1 MKFVFQITIKK
12 MKAAVLHQLG
22 SAPRYEDFPD
32 PKPANDEELLLTI
45 KAASIKNL
53 DRGRASGQH
62 YASHTNLPEVVG
74 MDGVGL
80 LQDGTRVYATGITGM
95 IAEKALTSAHRYIP
109 VPNGVDDA
117 TAAALPNAVLG
128 SAVALRYKAQLQP
141 GQTILINGA
150 TGVTGKVAIQ
160 IAKHYG
166 ASYIIATGRNPKQ
179 LAKLS
184 ALGANEVIS
193 LKQDDKDLL
202 AQLKTINEQHP
213 IDVVLDYT
221 WGKPIKLIIQSLK
234 GGGMHHIS
242 RKVRI
247 VTVGSMAGEDISLSS
262 GTLRSS
268 AIELLGSGIGS
279 ILPEEM
285 HEYRVSILPEMF
297 QLAADGKLNIDTD
310 TVLLKDVEQAWLTHN
325 NPGSRLVV
333 MMHN

>member
-1 MKFVFQITIKK
+1 

-22 SAPRYEDFPD
+22 TAPRYEDFPD

-53 DRGRASGQH
+53 DRARASGQH

-74 MDGVGL
+74 MDGVGV
-80 LQDGTRVYATGITGM
+80 LQDGTQVYAIGNTGM
-95 IAEKALTSAHRYIP
+95 IAEKALTGINRYIP
-109 VPNGVDDA
+109 IPNGVADA

-128 SAVALRYKAQLQP
+128 SAVALHYKAQLQP

-166 ASYIIATGRNPKQ
+166 AAHIIATGRNAEQ
-179 LAKLS
+179 LAKLP
-184 ALGANEVIS
+184 ALGADEVIS

-202 AQLKTINEQHP
+202 AQLKAVNEKYP

-221 WGKPIKLIIQSLK
+221 WGKPIELILQSLK
-234 GGGMHHIS
+234 GGGMHHVS

-247 VTVGSMAGEDISLSS
+247 VTVGSMAGEEISLSS

-268 AIELLGSGIGS
+268 AIEILGSGIGS

-285 HEYRVSILPEMF
+285 HGYRVSILPEMF
-297 QLAADGKLNIDTD
+297 RLAADGKLLIDTD
-310 TVLLKDVEQAWLTHN
+310 TILLKDVEQAWLTHN

-333 MMHN
+333 MMG